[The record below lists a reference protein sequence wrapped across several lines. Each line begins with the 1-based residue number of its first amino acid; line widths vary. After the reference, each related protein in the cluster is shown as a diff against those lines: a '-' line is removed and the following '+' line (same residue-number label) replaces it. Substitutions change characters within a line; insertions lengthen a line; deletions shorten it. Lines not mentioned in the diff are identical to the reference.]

1 MEAVDAKGIRRLLC
15 STDVLDRA
23 VAVYLIKVAQ
33 GAEPSALEPEPTV
46 KRASRPHMHTEE
58 AGQVLLDAV
67 QEDVVAVVSAWLR
80 GRGKE
85 IVRHLGY
92 AEAEAETLSVARLLA
107 GGLIYGD
114 RPRDL
119 RELLTQIGKAGEYEL
134 LASKRLDQLLRR
146 HIEFDLYVVSWAY
159 IELAKQIHSSHLSQD
174 AVDIPNILTL
184 WLKSGKGP
192 DPSVIRE
199 LGQIAQAW
207 LRSAG
212 ELQGGSTHMLVTFV
226 LSSIPSPG

>member
-1 MEAVDAKGIRRLLC
+1 M
-15 STDVLDRA
+15 
-23 VAVYLIKVAQ
+23 
-33 GAEPSALEPEPTV
+33 
-46 KRASRPHMHTEE
+46 
-58 AGQVLLDAV
+58 
-67 QEDVVAVVSAWLR
+67 
-80 GRGKE
+80 
-85 IVRHLGY
+85 
-92 AEAEAETLSVARLLA
+92 
-107 GGLIYGD
+107 GD

-119 RELLTQIGKAGEYEL
+119 RELLMRIGKAGEYEL

-159 IELAKQIHSSHLSQD
+159 IELAKQIHSSHLSQG

-192 DPSVIRE
+192 DPSAIRE

-212 ELQGGSTHMLVTFV
+212 ELQGGVNAHVGNIRALFDPFSWLMGERLLNLTTDKTMEAFEEEYATLTDEGRCRHLHPPGDGCF
-226 LSSIPSPG
+226 PSGKSENRKQAG